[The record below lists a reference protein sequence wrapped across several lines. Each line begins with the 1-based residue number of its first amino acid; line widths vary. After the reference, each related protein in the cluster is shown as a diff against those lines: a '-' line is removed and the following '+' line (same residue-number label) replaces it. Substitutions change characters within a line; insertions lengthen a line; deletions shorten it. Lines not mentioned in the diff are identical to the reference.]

1 MAYWLLLPPFSAP
14 TVKSNSRCTHAVADK
29 RFVTLID
36 SHAIIH
42 PSARLAANVQVGPW
56 TYIGPDVEIDEGT
69 VIASHV
75 VIKGPT
81 RIGKNNRIFQFS
93 SVGEDT
99 PDLKYKGEPTRL
111 VIGDNNII
119 REGVTIHRGTVQDRN
134 ETTIGN
140 DNLLMAYVHVGH
152 DSVIG
157 NHCILVNNVA
167 LAGHVH
173 IDDWAILSGYT
184 LVHQFCKIGAHSFS
198 GMGSAIGK
206 DVPAYVMVNGSPA
219 EAKNINAEGLRRR
232 GFSKDAITVLTR
244 AYKTIYRRGLTLEEA
259 LQELEPLLAQ
269 TPQLQLLVDS
279 LRQSTRG
286 IVR

>member
-1 MAYWLLLPPFSAP
+1 M
-14 TVKSNSRCTHAVADK
+14 
-29 RFVTLID
+29 ID

-42 PSARLAANVQVGPW
+42 PDARLAENVQVGPW
-56 TYIGPDVEIDEGT
+56 TYIGPDVEIGEGT
-69 VIASHV
+69 VVASHV

-81 RIGKNNRIFQFS
+81 RIGKNNRIYQFS
-93 SVGEDT
+93 TIGDDT
-99 PDLKYKGEPTRL
+99 PDLKYKGEATRL

-119 REGVTIHRGTVQDRN
+119 REGVTIHRGTVQDRH
-134 ETTIGN
+134 ETTIG
-140 DNLLMAYVHVGH
+140 DHNLLMAYVHVGH

-157 NHCILVNNVA
+157 NHCILVNNAA

-173 IDDWAILSGYT
+173 IGDWAILSGYT

-232 GFSKDAITVLTR
+232 GFSKEDIAVLTK
-244 AYKTIYRRGLTLEEA
+244 AYKIIYRRGLTLEEA
-259 LQELEPLLAQ
+259 LRELTPMLADCNA
-269 TPQLQLLVDS
+269 LQALVDS
-279 LRQSTRG
+279 LKQSTRG